1 MTTAEK
7 LKRIK
12 ERCEELLRSSNAS
25 ELSNAAWRSTI
36 AAIERCKTL
45 REIGN
50 GDSIV
55 GDSVVAAVMFFEL
68 DIIAAWPEELL

>member
-36 AAIERCKTL
+36 AAIDALPDMGEHDA
-45 REIGN
+45 EIL
-50 GDSIV
+50 
-55 GDSVVAAVMFFEL
+55 AAN
-68 DIIAAWPEELL
+68 IIAAWPDELL